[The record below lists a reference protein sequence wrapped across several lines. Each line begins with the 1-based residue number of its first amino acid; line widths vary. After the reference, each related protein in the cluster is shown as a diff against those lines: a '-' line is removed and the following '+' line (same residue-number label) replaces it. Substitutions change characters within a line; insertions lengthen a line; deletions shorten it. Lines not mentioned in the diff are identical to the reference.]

1 MKISRKLF
9 STAYLPLTNMYY
21 YPKKAIFPFLKIIR
35 YDNNI
40 KEFADNEYSL
50 DKLNQGKFKAA
61 LLMENHDHIR
71 SVSRFGGSIN
81 PDYIDDTG
89 DESVHRLAWTMDK
102 VGREKHQKQA
112 YFIKSRAK
120 ALALFKFLQ
129 QGFPIIYNGE
139 EIGMDNDYTGSRHDI
154 TRKENR
160 YIELSYDL
168 QSRYW
173 LGLKEV
179 RKDYVS
185 FFYRTLGRES
195 ARTVFQW
202 RGWDKDKPTNAGFC
216 SDSDEN
222 CRLWNGVNEPTR
234 EDAEANYQNS
244 PYNQKEQS
252 LGMWTENNGKSVFN
266 QNYQDRPDTL
276 VEGKIPLYQN
286 NLVGSFPIL
295 NPHYKDINVQNQEQN
310 SNSPLNFF
318 RKLLYL
324 RKTNE
329 VLNSGKFTALEEG
342 RDFKTLSVNNLG
354 SKMVT
359 AYTRSSWFKKYLIIV
374 NLDFQSQLVNIKL
387 GDYLTPNRLLLN
399 THNSVSYQK
408 NWLELQSYQG
418 IVVKI

>member
-1 MKISRKLF
+1 MF
-9 STAYLPLTNMYY
+9 NTAYNNNKKEDTAKWTEGHSHPIILTAVKFQFIKFRWTTNWLGYRRLVPITFKMLDYSDTPTTPNNPKN
-21 YPKKAIFPFLKIIR
+21 PKKAIFPFLKNIR
-35 YDNNI
+35 YSNNI
-40 KEFADNEYSL
+40 KEFVDNEYSL

-89 DESVHRLAWTMDK
+89 DESVHRLAWTVDK

-129 QGFPIIYNGE
+129 QGIPVIYNGE

-202 RGWDKDKPTNAGFC
+202 RGQEKDKPTNAGFC

-222 CRLWNGVNEPTR
+222 CKLWNGVNEPTR
-234 EDAEANYQNS
+234 EDAEANY
-244 PYNQKEQS
+244 
-252 LGMWTENNGKSVFN
+252 
-266 QNYQDRPDTL
+266 
-276 VEGKIPLYQN
+276 
-286 NLVGSFPIL
+286 
-295 NPHYKDINVQNQEQN
+295 
-310 SNSPLNFF
+310 

-324 RKTNE
+324 RKTNST
-329 VLNSGKFTALEEG
+329 LNHGSFKALEEG
-342 RDFKTLSVNNLG
+342 RDFKTLSVNNLS

-359 AYTRSSWFKKYLIIV
+359 AYTRSTWFKKYLVIA
-374 NLDFQSQLVNIKL
+374 NLDYQSQLVKINL
-387 GDYLTPNRLLLN
+387 GKYLTLDRLLLN
-399 THNSVSYQK
+399 THHGINYQ
-408 NWLELQSYQG
+408 NNLLELQPYQG
-418 IVVKI
+418 IVVKVYPGSGGYSTTNRFFSGCYYSLPLGYI